1 MVHDI
6 LLIGVH
12 STSEQMTEEGKPRV
26 DVRRIT
32 DENMASQLKKSLEA
46 IGYDRIVKPG
56 HKVVIKVNAT
66 HFNYLPGITVT
77 PSLVGDFVRILK
89 KRGASVV
96 VGEGDLQRVCAEEAL
111 SGCGIQDAAED
122 AGAEVIN
129 FMKDEF
135 VTVPIQGE
143 IFDFNEYKVPKSY
156 VDCDV
161 FASMPVFKT
170 HKLTGVT
177 LTLKNHFGCVPDDL
191 RLKYHGVIDQ
201 ALSDFL
207 LLLKPKLIVM
217 DGRIGLESDG
227 PIAGLPKKLGL
238 VLTATNGVAADA
250 VACKIMDH
258 DPASI
263 KHIMTAYKRG
273 LGPIDPNDM
282 MLTGEK
288 IEDVKDPF
296 EPANPDT
303 ISNLEKWLSPHPF
316 LSRLVYRT
324 FFTPAK
330 WVSWRYRSMTGY
342 KAEYIKRIKE
352 RGLWEDYEHLF
363 K

>member
-1 MVHDI
+1 M
-6 LLIGVH
+6 
-12 STSEQMTEEGKPRV
+12 SMTSYERPRV
-26 DVRRIT
+26 DIRRINDDT
-32 DENMASQLKKSLEA
+32 MADQLKKSLEA

-56 HKVVIKVNAT
+56 KKVVIKVNAT
-66 HFNYLPGITVT
+66 HFHYLPGITVT
-77 PSLVGDFVRILK
+77 PQLVGDFVKLLK
-89 KRGASVV
+89 KQGADVI
-96 VGEGDLQRVCAEEAL
+96 VGEGDLQRVCAEKAL
-111 SGCGIQDAAED
+111 VGCGIQDAAED

-135 VTVPIQGE
+135 VNYPLKGK
-143 IFDFNEYKVPKSY
+143 IFDFNEYKIPKSF

-161 FASMPVFKT
+161 FASMPLFKT

-191 RLKYHGVIDQ
+191 RLKYHGKIDQ
-201 ALSDFL
+201 ALTDFC
-207 LLLKPKLIVM
+207 LLLKPKIVVM

-238 VLTATNGVAADA
+238 LMTATNAVAADSI
-250 VACKIMDH
+250 ACRIMDH
-258 DPASI
+258 DPTKI
-263 KHIMTAYKRG
+263 KHIMTAHKRG
-273 LGPIDPNDM
+273 CGPINSDEM
-282 MLTGEK
+282 VLSGEK
-288 IEDVKDPF
+288 LEDVIDPF

-303 ISNLEKWLSPHPF
+303 ISNMEKWISPHPF

-324 FFTPAK
+324 FFNPAK

-342 KAEYIKRIKE
+342 KSAYVKRIKE
-352 RGLWEDYEHLF
+352 TGLWDDYEHLF

>member
-1 MVHDI
+1 MTM
-6 LLIGVH
+6 
-12 STSEQMTEEGKPRV
+12 TSLEKARV
-26 DVRRIT
+26 DIRRI
-32 DENMASQLKKSLEA
+32 DDNDMSSKLKKSLEA
-46 IGYDRIVKPG
+46 IRFKEIVKPG
-56 HKVVIKVNAT
+56 NKVVIKVNAT
-66 HFNYLPGITVT
+66 HFHYLPGITVT
-77 PSLVGDFVRILK
+77 PELVSDFVKILK
-89 KRGASVV
+89 DRGAEVI
-96 VGEGDLQRVCAEEAL
+96 VGEGDLQRVCAETAL
-111 SGCGIQDAAED
+111 LGCGIQDVAVD
-122 AGAEVIN
+122 AGAEVVN

-135 VTVPIQGE
+135 VSFPLKGKV
-143 IFDFNEYKVPKSY
+143 FDFNEYKVPKSY

-201 ALSDFL
+201 ALADFC
-207 LLLKPKLIVM
+207 LLLKPRLIVM

-238 VLTATNGVAADA
+238 LLTATNAVAADS
-250 VACKIMDH
+250 VACRVMDIDH
-258 DPASI
+258 KKI
-263 KHIMTAYKRG
+263 KHIMTAHERG
-273 LGPIDPNDM
+273 CGPLDLNEM
-282 MLTGEK
+282 VLSGEK
-288 IEDVKDPF
+288 IENVKDPF

-303 ISNLEKWLSPHPF
+303 ISNLEKWLSPHPV

-324 FFTPAK
+324 FFAPAK

-342 KAEYIKRIKE
+342 KKEYIKRIKE
-352 RGLWEDYEHLF
+352 RGLWDDYEHLF

>member
-1 MVHDI
+1 MSVRPKVDI
-6 LLIGVH
+6 
-12 STSEQMTEEGKPRV
+12 
-26 DVRRIT
+26 RRIT
-32 DENMASQLKKSLEA
+32 DADMEKQLKKSLDA
-46 IGYDRIVKPG
+46 IGLKDIVKKG
-56 HKVVIKVNAT
+56 NKVVIKVNAT
-66 HFNYLPGITVT
+66 HFQYLPGITVT
-77 PSLVGDFVRILK
+77 PELVAYFVK
-89 KRGASVV
+89 KLRNRGAEVV
-96 VGEGDLQRVCAEEAL
+96 VGEGDLQRVCAETAL
-111 SGCGIQDAAED
+111 KGCGIQDAAED

-135 VTVPIQGE
+135 VTYPLKGK
-143 IFDFNEYKVPKSY
+143 IFDFNEYKIPRSY
-156 VDCDV
+156 VECDV

-201 ALSDFL
+201 ALADFC
-207 LLLKPKLIVM
+207 LLLKPKIVVM

-238 VLTATNGVAADA
+238 LLTATNAVAADS
-250 VACKIMDH
+250 VACRIMDH
-258 DPASI
+258 DPRKI
-263 KHIMTAYKRG
+263 LHIMTAHKRG
-273 LGPIDPNDM
+273 CGPINVKEMD
-282 MLTGEK
+282 LSGER
-288 IEDVKDPF
+288 IEDVKVPF

-303 ISNLEKWLSPHPF
+303 ISNMEKWLSPHPM

-324 FFTPAK
+324 FFAPAK

-342 KAEYIKRIKE
+342 KTEYVKRIKE
-352 RGLWEDYEHLF
+352 TGLWDDYEHLF

>member
-1 MVHDI
+1 MD
-6 LLIGVH
+6 LSGRP
-12 STSEQMTEEGKPRV
+12 KV
-26 DVRRIT
+26 DVRRIS
-32 DENMASQLKKSLEA
+32 DDSMKKQLKTSLDA
-46 IGYDRIVKPG
+46 IGFKDIVKPG
-56 HKVVIKVNAT
+56 NKVVIKVNAT

-77 PSLVGDFVRILK
+77 PQLVNDFVSILK
-89 KRGASVV
+89 DRGADVV
-96 VGEGDLQRVCAEEAL
+96 VGEGDLQRVCAETAL
-111 SGCGIQDAAED
+111 SGCGIQDMAED

-135 VTVPIQGE
+135 VTVPLKGKV
-143 IFDFNEYKVPKSY
+143 FDFNEYRVPKSY
-156 VDCDV
+156 VENDV

-201 ALSDFL
+201 ALADFCM
-207 LLLKPKLIVM
+207 LLKPRLIVM

-238 VLTATNGVAADA
+238 LLTATNAVAADA
-250 VACKIMDH
+250 VACRIMDH
-258 DPASI
+258 DPTEI
-263 KHIMTAYKRG
+263 KHIMTAHRRG
-273 LGPIDPNDM
+273 LGPVDLSEMD
-282 MLTGEK
+282 LSGEK

-303 ISNLEKWLSPHPF
+303 ISNMEKWLSPHPF

-324 FFTPAK
+324 FFAPAK

-342 KAEYIKRIKE
+342 KAAYVKRIKE
-352 RGLWEDYEHLF
+352 TGLWDDYEHLF